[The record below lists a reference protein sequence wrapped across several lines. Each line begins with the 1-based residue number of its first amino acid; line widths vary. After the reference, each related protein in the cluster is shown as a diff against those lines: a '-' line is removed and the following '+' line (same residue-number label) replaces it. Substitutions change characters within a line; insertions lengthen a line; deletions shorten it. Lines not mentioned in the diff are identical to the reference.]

1 MTNNPISKLLRLVML
16 LAAVLLLLSS
26 CRQDDD
32 SYSSHPGPTTLVS
45 LSVSAS
51 NSGAVAASD
60 DPASSIRDLCILQ
73 FNVNGTGFGNLRHV
87 AKGSPASAGTFN
99 ATLLQS
105 VNPDDKY
112 KLVLLANLPDYGFL
126 NSLSGKSYD
135 QVQKTLIER
144 LFSGGSKS
152 FPAFPLRVV
161 YMSVEPVEEDMAAAS
176 ILISV
181 PKKRFKR
188 AVKRNLVK
196 RQVREAYR
204 KNKHLLLDALAS
216 RNKRLIIAFIWLDN
230 HIHSS
235 AEVEEK
241 VKKLLFHI
249 VERLE

>member
-1 MTNNPISKLLRLVML
+1 MVE
-16 LAAVLLLLSS
+16 
-26 CRQDDD
+26 
-32 SYSSHPGPTTLVS
+32 YTL
-45 LSVSAS
+45 
-51 NSGAVAASD
+51 GKKE
-60 DPASSIRDLCILQ
+60 R
-73 FNVNGTGFGNLRHV
+73 
-87 AKGSPASAGTFN
+87 
-99 ATLLQS
+99 
-105 VNPDDKY
+105 
-112 KLVLLANLPDYGFL
+112 L
-126 NSLSGKSYD
+126 NS
-135 QVQKTLIER
+135 KTLIER

-161 YMSVEPVEEDMAAAS
+161 YMSVEPVEEDMA
-176 ILISV
+176 ISV